1 MYKVLFFDDL
11 IRPLWKAAE
20 MAHVQKFKLLSV
32 ETLRELR
39 Q

>member
-1 MYKVLFFDDL
+1 MYKVLFFDGL
-11 IRPLWKAAE
+11 IRSLWKATE
-20 MAHVQKFKLLSV
+20 MARVQKFKLLSV